1 MLECTEI
8 EKLNDYF
15 VDLNKRKING
25 VYFYR
30 IIGYNQQI
38 NDFILKYYDT
48 ARLNGVVI
56 EGGLPNP
63 SNDNL
68 AFYNEIMGM
77 SFQMSM
83 GFIES
88 SLKKW
93 LPRMN
98 GLQRKNVAAA
108 IYDTL
113 DDLRRAGKNDNMLKN
128 AYIKFMCWLYYKFER
143 IVNHLGEQKLPKI
156 LYEGKLSSYG
166 LLLMNVLSLAGCDI
180 VLLQYSGDEE
190 YLKLDPKSLKSKVLS
205 IAEMTAFPSEFS
217 LKKLRI
223 DMQEQLNNER
233 LYGKQPNVFNCTNA
247 WVSGKPFDDIKK
259 EPLIR
264 GNDAKFYY
272 NCFFRINGAED
283 KLTYENELYQLQQEL
298 ISSGRNVV
306 IADNLIAPPSIEEI
320 NTIHRKKYD
329 NINQMIIDL
338 STNIKYSASRE
349 LQQIMNKAFIDI
361 LLEESKRKENNLNR
375 LTNKAVYIICWLK
388 RFENALFRNWKYPEI
403 SCFFHMG
410 GCKNNNE
417 SLFCRY
423 LSRLPVDVAIFNPNL
438 NIKCCLED
446 KMLYE
451 VNNDFSLDV
460 EKYPQG
466 IEGIRVGTTAYH
478 AERELD
484 TLMYTDSGMYRNQQ
498 YDKAISI
505 SLKTMYEEISILWQ
519 QELRYRPNFST
530 VNDTVNMP
538 VIFSKISGVKDSAL
552 NIYWNSI
559 KNLITSDT
567 KVIKKVPN
575 ILSTSDNTLKPYGT
589 EFFKHG
595 RVQKSKIKA
604 HRAYKY
610 GIIRESMQDYL
621 LDKIQLLIDQK
632 VIKGTFENGAEYTIV
647 STALNLDKDILR
659 MIQRFDFTKTNPK
672 LIYIITG
679 ETELSLEDSIYAAFL
694 NLIGFDIV
702 FFVPTGYRC
711 IEKYFNKNII
721 EDHFIGEFMYDLN
734 VPDFETL
741 STKERPTWRERIF
754 GKGI

>member
-15 VDLNKRKING
+15 VDLNKRKIKG

-38 NDFILKYYDT
+38 NDFILKYYDA

-113 DDLRRAGKNDNMLKN
+113 DDLRRAGKNNNMLKN

-217 LKKLRI
+217 LKKLRM

-233 LYGKQPNVFNCTNA
+233 LYGKRPNVFNCTNA
-247 WVSGKPFDDIKK
+247 WISGKPFDDIKK
-259 EPLIR
+259 APLTR
-264 GNDAKFYY
+264 GEDTKFYY

-306 IADNLIAPPSIEEI
+306 IADNLIDPPSVEEI

-329 NINQMIIDL
+329 NINQMIMDL
-338 STNIKYSASRE
+338 STNIKYSANLE
-349 LQQIMNKAFIDI
+349 LQLIMNKAFVDI
-361 LLEESKRKENNLNR
+361 LLEESKREENNLNR

-388 RFENALFRNWKYPEI
+388 RFENDLFKNWKYPEI
-403 SCFFHMG
+403 GCFFYMG

-423 LSRLPVDVAIFNPNL
+423 LSRLPVDVVIFNPNL

-451 VNNDFSLDV
+451 VNNEFSIEV
-460 EKYPQG
+460 EKYPQSLG
-466 IEGIRVGTTAYH
+466 GIRVGTTAYH

-484 TLMYTDSGMYRNQQ
+484 TLMYTDSGMYRSQQ

-538 VIFSKISGVKDSAL
+538 VIFAKISGVKDSAL

-575 ILSTSDNTLKPYGT
+575 ILSTSDNPLKPYGT

-672 LIYIITG
+672 LIYIIIG

-694 NLIGFDIV
+694 NLVGFDIV

-754 GKGI
+754 GKEI